1 MKARNDVKHVFIVG
15 SKGIP
20 AHYGGFETFV
30 DKLTEYHQNEPELKY
45 HVACR
50 SLENNDSF
58 EYHNADCF
66 RVKVPK
72 LGSAQAIYYDIA
84 ALFRVCKYIK
94 QHKIPDSIVYILACR
109 IGIFAPYFQKKIHR
123 LGGKL
128 YLNPDGHEWKRSKW
142 PLPVRMYWKISESI
156 MVRSADMI
164 VCDNQHIEQYIQNTY
179 HKSAK
184 QTTYIPY
191 GAEIDSVIS
200 EETERKLNAWLQEKG
215 ISANGY
221 YLSVGRLVPENN
233 YETMIREYMRTGTD
247 KSYVIITTL
256 DTKYLDLFEKTTR
269 YSVDPRIKFVG
280 PVYDQELLNGIRQ
293 NAFAYLHGHEVGGTN
308 PSLLEA
314 MATTGAVLLN
324 DVSFN
329 REVAK
334 DTAFYW
340 TKQDGALSQLIDS
353 LETDKAKP
361 LLLQKQ
367 VEAKQRIAQDFSWR
381 SISERYRSTWM
392 DR

>member
-30 DKLTEYHQNEPELKY
+30 DKLTEYHQHEPELKY

-50 SLENNDSF
+50 SLENNNSF

-128 YLNPDGHEWKRSKW
+128 YLNPDGHEWKRAKW
-142 PLPVRMYWKISESI
+142 PLPVKLYWKLSEAI
-156 MVRSADMI
+156 MVRSADLVI
-164 VCDNQHIEQYIQNTY
+164 CDSVNIEKYIQTTY
-179 HKSAK
+179 HKTENE
-184 QTTYIPY
+184 TTFIAY
-191 GAEIDSVIS
+191 GAETKSVDDP
-200 EETERKLNAWLQEKG
+200 ETEEKLVSWMEQNGLEK
-215 ISANGY
+215 NGY
-221 YLSVGRLVPENN
+221 YLSVGRFVPENN
-233 YETMIREYMRTGTD
+233 YETMIREFMASD
-247 KSYVIITTL
+247 SEKDYVIITTPDDSFQQKL
-256 DTKYLDLFEKTTR
+256 ENTLH
-269 YSVDPRIKFVG
+269 YSQDPRVKFPG
-280 PVYDQELLNGIRQ
+280 SVYDQKLLKRIREE
-293 NAFAYLHGHEVGGTN
+293 AYAYLHGHEVGGTN

-314 MATTGAVLLN
+314 LGSTNVNLLC
-324 DVSFN
+324 DVCFN
-329 REVAK
+329 SEVAGE
-334 DTAFYW
+334 
-340 TKQDGALSQLIDS
+340 GALYWSKEKDCLKQLI
-353 LETDKAKP
+353 
-361 LLLQKQ
+361 
-367 VEAKQRIAQDFSWR
+367 EAVDQFSEAERDEYAQAALKRINDAYRWD
-381 SISERYRSTWM
+381 IIADRYKELFC
-392 DR
+392 D